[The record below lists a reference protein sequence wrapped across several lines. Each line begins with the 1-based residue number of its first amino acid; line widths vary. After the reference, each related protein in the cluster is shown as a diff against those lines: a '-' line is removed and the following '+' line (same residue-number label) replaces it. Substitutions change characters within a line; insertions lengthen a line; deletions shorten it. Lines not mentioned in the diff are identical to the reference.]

1 MIVYRFC
8 QHQYSNDI
16 SGYGASLFGGRWNN
30 KGLPALYTS
39 ATISL
44 SLIEILVN
52 ALDISSLQQLALM
65 TLKIPKPNENLVYK
79 VDKLKANW
87 HLDFDYTRWIGSE
100 FLQKR
105 DHLYLECP
113 SAVIFQ
119 EKNYVLNPLHKDFRN
134 IEILTAEKFV
144 FDKRL
149 FKQQFTPN

>member
-16 SGYGASLFGGRWNN
+16 SGYGASLLGGRWNN

-119 EKNYVLNPLHKDFRN
+119 EKNYMLNPLHQDFRN

>member
-119 EKNYVLNPLHKDFRN
+119 EKNYMLNPLHKDFRN

>member
-16 SGYGASLFGGRWNN
+16 SGYGASLFGGRWNI

-65 TLKIPKPNENLVYK
+65 RLEIPKPNGNLVYK
-79 VDKLKANW
+79 VNKLKANW

-105 DHLYLECP
+105 DHLLLECP

-119 EKNYVLNPLHKDFRN
+119 EKNYMLNPLHKDFRN

>member
-8 QHQYSNDI
+8 QHQYRDDL

-30 KGLPALYTS
+30 KGLSALYTS

-44 SLIEILVN
+44 SLLEVLVN
-52 ALDISSLQQLALM
+52 ALDIYHLQQLALM
-65 TLKIPKPNENLVYK
+65 TLEIPTPNERLVYK
-79 VDKLKANW
+79 ANNLKPNW
-87 HLDFDYTRWIGSE
+87 HLDFDYTRWIGSK

-119 EKNYVLNPLHKDFRN
+119 EKNYMINPMHKDFKQ
-134 IEILTAEKFV
+134 IEIITADKFV

>member
-8 QHQYSNDI
+8 QHHYRNDI

-30 KGLPALYTS
+30 KGLSALYTS

-44 SLIEILVN
+44 SLLEVLVN
-52 ALDISSLQQLALM
+52 ALDISRLQQLALM
-65 TLKIPKPNENLVYK
+65 TLEIPTPSEISVYK
-79 VDKLKANW
+79 ANNLKENW

-100 FLQKR
+100 FLQKK
-105 DHLYLECP
+105 DHLYLEYP
-113 SAVIFQ
+113 SAVVFQ
-119 EKNYVLNPLHKDFRN
+119 EKNYLINPLHKDFKQ
-134 IEILTAEKFV
+134 ICILSADKFV

>member
-8 QHQYSNDI
+8 QHQYRNDI
-16 SGYGASLFGGRWNN
+16 TGYGASLFGGRWNN
-30 KGLPALYTS
+30 KGLSALYTS

-44 SLIEILVN
+44 SLLEVLVN
-52 ALDISSLQQLALM
+52 ALDISRLQQLALM
-65 TLKIPKPNENLVYK
+65 TLEIPAPSEKSVYK
-79 VDKLKANW
+79 ATNLKENW

-100 FLQKR
+100 FLQKS

-113 SAVIFQ
+113 SAVVFQ
-119 EKNYVLNPLHKDFRN
+119 EKNYLINPLHKDFQQVD
-134 IEILTAEKFV
+134 IISADKFA